1 MQSYQLLLVESSMR
15 DALLIVAELECAGLK
30 VEFERV
36 ETAAYMGMAL
46 DSKAWD
52 FIICDA
58 QLPDFGWF
66 DALAIYKGN
75 GLDIPFIMVS
85 NSSDEDLA
93 IERIMAGVHEHVLK
107 DSLARLPA
115 VVERELRSAHKRRIR
130 NQQLEELE
138 RLDLIQELMPPDPHV
153 RSKRPN
159 VWRARDS
166 GFT

>member
-1 MQSYQLLLVESSMR
+1 V
-15 DALLIVAELECAGLK
+15 G
-30 VEFERV
+30 
-36 ETAAYMGMAL
+36 
-46 DSKAWD
+46 
-52 FIICDA
+52 
-58 QLPDFGWF
+58 LPDFGWF